1 MFLHFSIM
9 MIIYKKKGLKF
20 SQKLYDSLF
29 FNIENNLRELGFGDV
44 SVNKKMKEMNKI
56 LYDILLKIENN
67 DSSNA
72 NFYLN
77 QNLAIKYFST
87 LKDNKNEK
95 LGEFSSYFSKFFDFC
110 FELSPEIMVREAI
123 NFRY

>member
-1 MFLHFSIM
+1 
-9 MIIYKKKGLKF
+9 
-20 SQKLYDSLF
+20 
-29 FNIENNLRELGFGDV
+29 
-44 SVNKKMKEMNKI
+44 MKEMNKI

-77 QNLAIKYFST
+77 QNLVIKYFST

-95 LGEFSSYFSKFFDFC
+95 LGEFSSYFSKFF
-110 FELSPEIMVREAI
+110 
-123 NFRY
+123 

>member
-1 MFLHFSIM
+1 
-9 MIIYKKKGLKF
+9 
-20 SQKLYDSLF
+20 
-29 FNIENNLRELGFGDV
+29 
-44 SVNKKMKEMNKI
+44 MKEMNKI

-77 QNLAIKYFST
+77 QNLVIKYFST

-95 LGEFSSYFSKFFDFC
+95 LDEFSSYFSKFFDFC

>member
-1 MFLHFSIM
+1 
-9 MIIYKKKGLKF
+9 
-20 SQKLYDSLF
+20 
-29 FNIENNLRELGFGDV
+29 
-44 SVNKKMKEMNKI
+44 MKEMNKI

-77 QNLAIKYFST
+77 QNLVIKYFST

-95 LGEFSSYFSKFFDFC
+95 LDEFSSYFSKFF
-110 FELSPEIMVREAI
+110 
-123 NFRY
+123 